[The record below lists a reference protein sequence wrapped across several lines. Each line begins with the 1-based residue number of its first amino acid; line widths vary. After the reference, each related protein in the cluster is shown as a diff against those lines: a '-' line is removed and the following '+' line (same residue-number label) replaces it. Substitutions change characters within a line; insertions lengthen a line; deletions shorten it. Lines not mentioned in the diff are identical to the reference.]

1 MKLRI
6 TCAVYGEEAKWPL
19 LSVRRSRSGHAEEQD
34 GEDIGDREVPA
45 DMADAGCSDGP
56 HDFAA

>member
-1 MKLRI
+1 MALAQCQAVALRSQR
-6 TCAVYGEEAKWPL
+6 AARVQ
-19 LSVRRSRSGHAEEQD
+19 VQHAEEQD